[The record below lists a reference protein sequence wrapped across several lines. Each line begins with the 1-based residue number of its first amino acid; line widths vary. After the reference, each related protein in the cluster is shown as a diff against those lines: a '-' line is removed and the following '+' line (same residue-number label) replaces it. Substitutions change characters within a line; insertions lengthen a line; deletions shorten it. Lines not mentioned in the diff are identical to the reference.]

1 MAVDVTEVS
10 KLDVE
15 PGTLPETMAAW
26 VIRQE
31 REGEPKDAFQ
41 IEEIEVPEPG
51 AFEVI
56 VRVMAAGVN
65 FNNVWAALG
74 KPVSV
79 FGYGDHPEYGHHI
92 GGSDAS
98 GIVWKVGEGVTRWKP
113 GDEVVIHCNQASYE
127 DVEVHGLDP
136 MAAPSQEIWGY
147 ETTWGS
153 FAQFTKVQAQQLLP
167 KPRNLSWVES
177 SAYGLTYF
185 TAYRML
191 IDRCNIQAGHNVL
204 IWGAAGGLGVFATQ
218 LCKAAGANAVGV
230 VSSDEKGELVK
241 QLGAVDYVNRN
252 EFGEMMRTDANH
264 PAVDPAAEKERFK
277 ASRGF
282 AKRVKEILGDAPD
295 IVFEH
300 VGQATFPTS
309 VFTVKPFGKV
319 VICGATSG
327 YNARLRRPLPVD
339 EAEGDP
345 RLALRQRVRV
355 HARQPADGRGQD
367 PPGALAGDGVRR
379 RPRGAPDAPREPP
392 LGQDLDPRRR
402 HRRRRGQARGRRGRD
417 LGRGRRLARTLGVA
431 TREPGGPLHRM
442 AHRALPA
449 RPFLTI
455 WTPRSIAPSPTGQ
468 RRVHHPQRGRHPAHP
483 PGDGVGEPSR
493 PRALVVLRRALG
505 AAPGGAVV
513 LPQADRRPLA
523 RAGRRRGAAE
533 LQRTLLTPSP

>member
-1 MAVDVTEVS
+1 MATEASEVS

-15 PGTLPETMAAW
+15 PGELPETMAAW
-26 VIRQE
+26 VIRPD
-31 REGEPKDAFQ
+31 REGEPNDAFQ
-41 IEEIEVPEPG
+41 LEEIGVPEPR

-79 FGYGDHPEYGHHI
+79 FSYGDHPEWGHHI

-98 GIVWKVGEGVTRWKP
+98 GVVWKVGEGVTKWKP

-136 MAAPSQEIWGY
+136 LAAPSQMIWGY

-167 KPRNLSWVES
+167 KPPNLSWVES

-191 IDRCNIQAGHNVL
+191 IDRCRIQAGHNVL

-218 LCKAAGANAVGV
+218 LSKAAGANAVGV
-230 VSSDEKGELVK
+230 VSSDEKGRLVK
-241 QLGAVDYVNRN
+241 RLGAVDFINRN
-252 EFGEMMRTDANH
+252 EFAGMMRRGDES
-264 PAVDPAAEKERFK
+264 PDEERERFK
-277 ASRGF
+277 VSRGF

-309 VFTVKPFGKV
+309 VLVAKPFGKV

-327 YNARLRRPLPVD
+327 YTLDFDVRYLWMRQKEILGSHFANAYECTRANELMAQGKVRPVLWQAMGFDGVPAAHQLLHENKHLGKISIMVGVTD
-339 EAEGDP
+339 AKEGKRAEG
-345 RLALRQRVRV
+345 
-355 HARQPADGRGQD
+355 
-367 PPGALAGDGVRR
+367 PGA
-379 RPRGAPDAPREPP
+379 
-392 LGQDLDPRRR
+392 
-402 HRRRRGQARGRRGRD
+402 
-417 LGRGRRLARTLGVA
+417 
-431 TREPGGPLHRM
+431 
-442 AHRALPA
+442 
-449 RPFLTI
+449 I
-455 WTPRSIAPSPTGQ
+455 WAE
-468 RRVHHPQRGRHPAHP
+468 
-483 PGDGVGEPSR
+483 VG
-493 PRALVVLRRALG
+493 
-505 AAPGGAVV
+505 
-513 LPQADRRPLA
+513 
-523 RAGRRRGAAE
+523 
-533 LQRTLLTPSP
+533 T

>member
-1 MAVDVTEVS
+1 MAVDVAEVS

-79 FGYGDHPEYGHHI
+79 FNYGDHPEYGHHI

-98 GIVWKVGEGVTRWKP
+98 GVVWKVGEGVTRWKP
-113 GDEVVIHCNQASYE
+113 GDEVVVHCNQASYE

-167 KPRNLSWVES
+167 KPRNLSWVDS

-191 IDRCNIQAGHNVL
+191 LNRCRMQSGHNVL
-204 IWGAAGGLGVFATQ
+204 IWGAAGGLGVFAVQ

-230 VSSDEKGELVK
+230 VSSAEKGELVK
-241 QLGAVDYVNRN
+241 RLGAVDYIDRG
-252 EFGEMMRTDANH
+252 EFAGMMRTDANH
-264 PAVDPAAEKERFK
+264 PSADPAADKARFK

-309 VFTVKPFGKV
+309 VLTVKPFGKV

-327 YNARLRRPLPVD
+327 YNLDFDVRYLWMKQKEIIGSHFANAYECMRANQLM
-339 EAEGDP
+339 AEGKVRPVLWKAMGFEGVPDAHQLLHENKHAGK
-345 RLALRQRVRV
+345 LAIMVGAENETDGV
-355 HARQPADGRGQD
+355 HEE
-367 PPGALAGDGVRR
+367 GDGAIWAEV
-379 RPRGAPDAPREPP
+379 GA
-392 LGQDLDPRRR
+392 
-402 HRRRRGQARGRRGRD
+402 
-417 LGRGRRLARTLGVA
+417 
-431 TREPGGPLHRM
+431 
-442 AHRALPA
+442 
-449 RPFLTI
+449 
-455 WTPRSIAPSPTGQ
+455 
-468 RRVHHPQRGRHPAHP
+468 
-483 PGDGVGEPSR
+483 
-493 PRALVVLRRALG
+493 
-505 AAPGGAVV
+505 
-513 LPQADRRPLA
+513 
-523 RAGRRRGAAE
+523 
-533 LQRTLLTPSP
+533 

>member
-1 MAVDVTEVS
+1 MAVDIAEVA

-15 PGTLPETMAAW
+15 PGTLPEKMAAW
-26 VIRQE
+26 VIRAE

-41 IEEIEVPEPG
+41 VEEVEVPEPA

-65 FNNVWAALG
+65 FNNVWASLG

-79 FGYGDHPEYGHHI
+79 FGYGDHPQFGHHI

-98 GIVWKVGEGVTRWKP
+98 GVVWAVGEGVSRWAP

-136 MAAPSQEIWGY
+136 LAAPSQRIWGY

-167 KPRNLSWVES
+167 KPRNLSWADS

-191 IDRCNIQAGHNVL
+191 IDQCKLQAGHKVL

-241 QLGAVDYVNRN
+241 ELGAVGYINRG
-252 EFGEMMRTDANH
+252 EFKEMMRSDANLS
-264 PAVDPAAEKERFK
+264 DPAADKERFR
-277 ASRGF
+277 ASREF
-282 AKRVKEILGDAPD
+282 ANRVKEILGDSPD

-300 VGQATFPTS
+300 VGRATFPTS
-309 VFTVKPFGKV
+309 VYVCKPFGKV

-327 YNARLRRPLPVD
+327 FQLDFDVRYLWMRQKQIIGSHFANAYECMRANQLM
-339 EAEGDP
+339 AEGK
-345 RLALRQRVRV
+345 VRPV
-355 HARQPADGRGQD
+355 LSQTMGFEGVPTAHQLMHENKHLGKIAILVGATSETEGAHEEG
-367 PPGALAGDGVRR
+367 PGAIRAEV
-379 RPRGAPDAPREPP
+379 GA
-392 LGQDLDPRRR
+392 
-402 HRRRRGQARGRRGRD
+402 
-417 LGRGRRLARTLGVA
+417 
-431 TREPGGPLHRM
+431 
-442 AHRALPA
+442 
-449 RPFLTI
+449 
-455 WTPRSIAPSPTGQ
+455 
-468 RRVHHPQRGRHPAHP
+468 
-483 PGDGVGEPSR
+483 
-493 PRALVVLRRALG
+493 
-505 AAPGGAVV
+505 
-513 LPQADRRPLA
+513 
-523 RAGRRRGAAE
+523 
-533 LQRTLLTPSP
+533 